1 MRLLLLLPEEAW
13 PSRHCKDRCRQPQ
26 HLTVGE
32 RAQSCLLTI
41 LSSRLSRCLRSQGTL
56 EQAGTQQCLFQET
69 SADKQRPQEVTYL
82 M

>member
-13 PSRHCKDRCRQPQ
+13 PCRNCKGRRQQPQ

-32 RAQSCLLTI
+32 RAPSCHLTI
-41 LSSRLSRCLRSQGTL
+41 FSSRLSRCLKSQGTL
-56 EQAGTQQCLFQET
+56 EQAGTQQCLFQEA
-69 SADKQRPQEVTYL
+69 SADKQRPQEV